1 MRRRLTHVLVAVAVC
16 LAVLVSFSAQQAE
29 AKRPSGAS
37 PHAKASA
44 KAGAKAKRK
53 ARAKARARIKAKA
66 HPRAKAKAH
75 ARARAHARA
84 KARAHVRAKARVR
97 ARLQRKRRTGVRA
110 VKIAH
115 RFLGVRYAYGG
126 ASPHGFDCSGL
137 VQYVY
142 GRLGVRLPH
151 YTYSQFRLG
160 RRVSRRGLRPGD
172 LVFMNGVQHVGIYA
186 GGNRFIHA
194 PSSGDVVK
202 VSRLTG
208 WYTSAYVGARR
219 IVRPR

>member
-1 MRRRLTHVLVAVAVC
+1 MRRRLIHVLFAVAVGLVA
-16 LAVLVSFSAQQAE
+16 LASFSTQQGE
-29 AKRPSGAS
+29 AKRPVGAA
-37 PHAKASA
+37 PHAKAYA
-44 KAGAKAKRK
+44 KAAAKAKRK
-53 ARAKARARIKAKA
+53 ARAKARDRIKAKA
-66 HPRAKAKAH
+66 RPRAKAKAH
-75 ARARAHARA
+75 ARA
-84 KARAHVRAKARVR
+84 KARAHSRAKARVR

-110 VKIAH
+110 VKIAR
-115 RFLGVRYAYGG
+115 RFLGVRYVYGG

-142 GRLGVRLPH
+142 RKLGVRLPH
-151 YTYSQFRLG
+151 YTFAQFSLG

-172 LVFMNGVQHVGIYA
+172 LVFMNGAQHVGVYV

-194 PSSGDVVK
+194 PRSGDVVK

-208 WYTSAYVGARR
+208 WYASTYVGARR

>member
-1 MRRRLTHVLVAVAVC
+1 LPWAWLSWPASRH
-16 LAVLVSFSAQQAE
+16 SKEKPSA
-29 AKRPSGAS
+29 PIGA
-37 PHAKASA
+37 PAHAKASA

-53 ARAKARARIKAKA
+53 ARANARTRIKAKA
-66 HPRAKAKAH
+66 HPRAKAKPH

-84 KARAHVRAKARVR
+84 KARAHARAKARTR
-97 ARLQRKRRTGVRA
+97 ARLQRKRRTGARA
-110 VKIAH
+110 IKIAR

-142 GRLGVRLPH
+142 RKLGVRLPH
-151 YTYSQFRLG
+151 YTFSQFRLG

-202 VSRLTG
+202 VSRLSG
-208 WYTSAYVGARR
+208 WYASAYVGARR

>member
-1 MRRRLTHVLVAVAVC
+1 M
-16 LAVLVSFSAQQAE
+16 
-29 AKRPSGAS
+29 
-37 PHAKASA
+37 
-44 KAGAKAKRK
+44 
-53 ARAKARARIKAKA
+53 
-66 HPRAKAKAH
+66 
-75 ARARAHARA
+75 
-84 KARAHVRAKARVR
+84 R

-110 VKIAH
+110 VKIAR
-115 RFLGVRYAYGG
+115 RFLGVRYVYGG

-142 GRLGVRLPH
+142 RKLGVRLPH
-151 YTYSQFRLG
+151 YTFSQFRLG

-172 LVFMNGVQHVGIYA
+172 LVFMNGVQHVGVYA

-194 PSSGDVVK
+194 PRSGDVVK

-208 WYTSAYVGARR
+208 WYASAYVGARR

>member
-1 MRRRLTHVLVAVAVC
+1 MPRRLTHLLFA
-16 LAVLVSFSAQQAE
+16 LAVGLIALLGFSAQQAE
-29 AKRPSGAS
+29 AKRPSGTA

-44 KAGAKAKRK
+44 KAGAKAKRN

-66 HPRAKAKAH
+66 RPRAKAKAH
-75 ARARAHARA
+75 ARA
-84 KARAHVRAKARVR
+84 KARAHARAKARVR

-110 VKIAH
+110 VRIAR
-115 RFLGVRYAYGG
+115 RFLGVRYVYGG

-142 GRLGVRLPH
+142 RKLGVRLPH
-151 YTYSQFRLG
+151 YTASQFRLG

-172 LVFMNGVQHVGIYA
+172 LVFMNGVQHVGVYA

-194 PSSGDVVK
+194 PRSGDVVK
-202 VSRLTG
+202 LSRLTG
-208 WYTSAYVGARR
+208 WYASAYVGARR